1 LNRRSTPKRS
11 FAARAALAITLTVL
25 LTVLPGGCRP
35 RQDPG
40 GQAAPDFT
48 LPDLAGKEVTLSAF
62 RGRVVL
68 LNFWGTT

>member
-1 LNRRSTPKRS
+1 MPGRFR
-11 FAARAALAITLTVL
+11 AARASLAIALATLL
-25 LTVLPGGCRP
+25 AVLPGGCRP
-35 RQDPG
+35 GQDPG

-62 RGRVVL
+62 RGQVVL